1 MPVLPEVPSTIVPPG
16 LSRPAFSASS
26 IILTAMRS
34 LIELPGLKVSTLAR
48 TVPLT
53 MPFVIRLMRTS
64 GVSPMA
70 SRIVSQILFMA
81 DGCCCRAALQ
91 GCPRCQSILIR
102 MPRLI
107 AAPTVIAAA
116 GNKPKRIEE
125 YAGRVNSGHTGVS
138 IAKMTSPSGW
148 EEPGQRPEFEEI
160 TVVLRGMVRVEHEG
174 GALEVRAGQAVVAA
188 PGEWIRYSSP
198 GPDGAEYVAICLPA
212 FSPAT
217 VHRDA

>member
-1 MPVLPEVPSTIVPPG
+1 
-16 LSRPAFSASS
+16 
-26 IILTAMRS
+26 
-34 LIELPGLKVSTLAR
+34 
-48 TVPLT
+48 
-53 MPFVIRLMRTS
+53 
-64 GVSPMA
+64 
-70 SRIVSQILFMA
+70 
-81 DGCCCRAALQ
+81 
-91 GCPRCQSILIR
+91 

-125 YAGRVNSGHTGVS
+125 YAGRVNSGHAGVS
-138 IAKMTSPSGW
+138 VAKMTSPSGW

-160 TVVLRGMVRVEHEG
+160 TVVLRGMVRVEHAG
-174 GALEVRAGQAVVAA
+174 GALDVHAGQAVVAA

-217 VHRDA
+217 VHRDS

>member
-1 MPVLPEVPSTIVPPG
+1 
-16 LSRPAFSASS
+16 
-26 IILTAMRS
+26 
-34 LIELPGLKVSTLAR
+34 
-48 TVPLT
+48 
-53 MPFVIRLMRTS
+53 
-64 GVSPMA
+64 
-70 SRIVSQILFMA
+70 
-81 DGCCCRAALQ
+81 
-91 GCPRCQSILIR
+91 

-107 AAPTVIAAA
+107 PQPTVIAPA

-138 IAKMTSPSGW
+138 VARMQSPEGW

-160 TVVLRGMVRVEHEG
+160 TVVLSGLLRVDHDG
-174 GALEVRAGQAVVAA
+174 GTLDVRAGQAVVAA

-198 GPDGAEYVAICLPA
+198 EPGGAEYVAICLPA